1 MPQSQSEP
9 SHSHLI
15 CRASWCYELTEVPR
29 RVAEARL
36 VSDRA
41 IVWNPE
47 DGMYLYDHGYF
58 GQPVG
63 IRKPKSSVFEK
74 PLELSLLEC
83 AYLTRENK
91 VQVLDSADDHVLGL
105 EEILTL
111 GLEQSEKFKDQ
122 FLVYAQLRECGY
134 IVRPGLKFGTDF
146 AVYEKG
152 PGLDH
157 APFLVHVIP
166 QKVGVVPLDIVRAG
180 RLATSVRKRFIIAT
194 VKENGEI
201 AHYSFVW
208 HRP

>member
-1 MPQSQSEP
+1 
-9 SHSHLI
+9 
-15 CRASWCYELTEVPR
+15 LTDEAQRIV
-29 RVAEARL
+29 VARL
-36 VSDRA
+36 VGDRA
-41 IVWNPE
+41 IVWNPT
-47 DGMYLYDHGYF
+47 DGMYLYENGYF

-63 IRKPKSSVFEK
+63 IRKPKSSIFDK
-74 PLELSLLEC
+74 PLELSLLES
-83 AYLTRENK
+83 AYLTHEK
-91 VQVLDSADDHVLGL
+91 ILQVIDSSDGHILSLDEIISLGF
-105 EEILTL
+105 ER
-111 GLEQSEKFKDQ
+111 SEDFKDQ
-122 FLVYAQLRECGY
+122 FLVYAQLRERGY

-166 QKVGVVPLDIVRAG
+166 QKKGVVPLDIVRAG

-194 VKENGEI
+194 VKDNGEI

>member
-1 MPQSQSEP
+1 
-9 SHSHLI
+9 
-15 CRASWCYELTEVPR
+15 
-29 RVAEARL
+29 
-36 VSDRA
+36 
-41 IVWNPE
+41 
-47 DGMYLYDHGYF
+47 
-58 GQPVG
+58 
-63 IRKPKSSVFEK
+63 

-83 AYLTRENK
+83 AYLTKESKIK
-91 VQVLDSADDHVLGL
+91 VIDSNDRTLSLDDILSLGASISDD
-105 EEILTL
+105 
-111 GLEQSEKFKDQ
+111 FKDRY
-122 FLVYAQLRECGY
+122 LVYNQLRENGY
-134 IVRPGLKFGTDF
+134 VVRPGLKFGTDF

-166 QKVGVVPLDIVRAG
+166 QKDGVVPLDIVRAG

>member
-1 MPQSQSEP
+1 
-9 SHSHLI
+9 
-15 CRASWCYELTEVPR
+15 LTDEAQRIV
-29 RVAEARL
+29 VARL
-36 VSDRA
+36 VGDRA
-41 IVWNPE
+41 IVWNPT
-47 DGMYLYDHGYF
+47 DGMYLYEKGYF

-63 IRKPKSSVFEK
+63 IRKPKSSIFDK
-74 PLELSLLEC
+74 PLELSLLES
-83 AYLTRENK
+83 AYLTHEK
-91 VQVLDSADDHVLGL
+91 ILQVIDSNDGHILSLDEIISLGL
-105 EEILTL
+105 ER
-111 GLEQSEKFKDQ
+111 SEDFNDQ
-122 FLVYAQLRECGY
+122 FLVYAQLRERGY

-166 QKVGVVPLDIVRAG
+166 QKKGVVPLDIVRAG

-194 VKENGEI
+194 VKDNGEI

>member
-1 MPQSQSEP
+1 V
-9 SHSHLI
+9 I
-15 CRASWCYELTEVPR
+15 RCDELTDETSSI
-29 RVAEARL
+29 AIARL
-36 VSDRA
+36 VGDRA

-47 DGMYLYDHGYF
+47 HGMPLYDKGYF

-63 IRKPKSSVFEK
+63 IRKPKSSVFDK

-83 AYLTRENK
+83 AYLTKIGRA
-91 VQVLDSADDHVLGL
+91 QVLGPKDNKILSLD
-105 EEILTL
+105 EILEL
-111 GLEQSEKFKDQ
+111 GRETSDDFNDK
-122 FLVYAQLRECGY
+122 FLVYSQLRELGY
-134 IVRPGLKFGTDF
+134 VVRPGLKFGTDF

-166 QKVGVVPLDIVRAG
+166 QKAGVVPLDIVRAG

-194 VKENGEI
+194 VKGNGEI

>member
-1 MPQSQSEP
+1 MTEESQ
-9 SHSHLI
+9 
-15 CRASWCYELTEVPR
+15 
-29 RVAEARL
+29 RVAVARL
-36 VSDRA
+36 VGDRA
-41 IVWNPE
+41 IVWNPV
-47 DGMYLYDHGYF
+47 DGMYLYNLGYF

-63 IRKPKSSVFEK
+63 IRKPKSSVFDK
-74 PLELSLLEC
+74 PLELSLLES
-83 AYLTRENK
+83 AYLTREK
-91 VQVLDSADDHVLGL
+91 KLQVLDTRDNHILNLD
-105 EEILTL
+105 EILNL
-111 GLEQSEKFKDQ
+111 GVDRSEDFKDQ
-122 FLVYAQLRECGY
+122 FVVYAQLRERGY

-166 QKVGVVPLDIVRAG
+166 QKKGVVPLDIVRAG

-194 VKENGEI
+194 VKANGDI

>member
-1 MPQSQSEP
+1 M
-9 SHSHLI
+9 
-15 CRASWCYELTEVPR
+15 AT
-29 RVAEARL
+29 L
-36 VSDRA
+36 VGDRA
-41 IVWNPE
+41 IVWNSD
-47 DGMYLYDHGYF
+47 DGMRLYEDGYF

-63 IRKPKSSVFEK
+63 IRKPKSAVFDK

-83 AYLTRENK
+83 TYLTKESRIK
-91 VQVLDSADDHVLGL
+91 VIDSMDRALSLDQLLSLGMSF
-105 EEILTL
+105 
-111 GLEQSEKFKDQ
+111 SEDFKDR
-122 FLVYAQLRECGY
+122 FLVYTQLREKGY

-166 QKVGVVPLDIVRAG
+166 QKDGVVPLDIVRAG

>member
-1 MPQSQSEP
+1 MP
-9 SHSHLI
+9 
-15 CRASWCYELTEVPR
+15 
-29 RVAEARL
+29 
-36 VSDRA
+36 
-41 IVWNPE
+41 
-47 DGMYLYDHGYF
+47 LYDNGYF

-63 IRKPKSSVFEK
+63 IRKPKSSVFDK

-83 AYLTRENK
+83 AFLTKTGRA
-91 VQVLDSADDHVLGL
+91 QVLSPKDDHTLTL
-105 EEILTL
+105 DEILQL
-111 GLEQSEKFKDQ
+111 GRKTSEEFSDR
-122 FLVYAQLRECGY
+122 FRVYSQLRELGY
-134 IVRPGLKFGTDF
+134 VVRPGLKFGTDF

-166 QKVGVVPLDIVRAG
+166 QKDGVVPLDIVRAG

-194 VKENGEI
+194 VKDNGEI

>member
-1 MPQSQSEP
+1 V
-9 SHSHLI
+9 I
-15 CRASWCYELTEVPR
+15 RCNELTDETSTIAV
-29 RVAEARL
+29 ARL
-36 VSDRA
+36 VGDRA

-47 DGMYLYDHGYF
+47 HGMPLYDKGYF

-63 IRKPKSSVFEK
+63 IRKPKSSVFDK

-83 AYLTRENK
+83 AYLTKESRL
-91 VQVLDSADDHVLGL
+91 QLLDSKNDHILSL
-105 EEILTL
+105 DEILDL
-111 GLEQSEKFKDQ
+111 GQKISDEFNDRY
-122 FLVYAQLRECGY
+122 LVYSQLRELGY
-134 IVRPGLKFGTDF
+134 IIRPGLKFGTDF

-166 QKVGVVPLDIVRAG
+166 QKNGVVPLDIVRAG

-194 VKENGEI
+194 VKDNGEI
-201 AHYSFVW
+201 AHYSFAW

>member
-1 MPQSQSEP
+1 
-9 SHSHLI
+9 
-15 CRASWCYELTEVPR
+15 LTDETSTIAV
-29 RVAEARL
+29 ARL
-36 VSDRA
+36 VGDRA

-47 DGMYLYDHGYF
+47 HGMPLYDKGYF

-63 IRKPKSSVFEK
+63 IRKPKSSVFDK

-83 AYLTRENK
+83 AYLTKESRL
-91 VQVLDSADDHVLGL
+91 QVLDSKDDHILSL
-105 EEILTL
+105 EEILAL
-111 GLEQSEKFKDQ
+111 GQKISDDFNDR
-122 FLVYAQLRECGY
+122 FLVYSQLRELGY
-134 IVRPGLKFGTDF
+134 VIRPGLKFGTDF

-166 QKVGVVPLDIVRAG
+166 QKDGVVPLDIVRAG

-194 VKENGEI
+194 VKSNGEI
-201 AHYSFVW
+201 AHYSFAW

>member
-1 MPQSQSEP
+1 VTGC
-9 SHSHLI
+9 H
-15 CRASWCYELTEVPR
+15 ELTEDSSII
-29 RVAEARL
+29 AIARL
-36 VSDRA
+36 VGDRA

-47 DGMYLYDHGYF
+47 HGMSLYKNGYF

-63 IRKPKSSVFEK
+63 IRKPKSAVFDK

-83 AYLTRENK
+83 AYLTKKNK
-91 VQVLDSADDHVLGL
+91 AKILDSKDEHVLSL
-105 EEILTL
+105 DEILQL
-111 GLEQSEKFKDQ
+111 GLKTTDDFKDR
-122 FLVYAQLRECGY
+122 FLVYSQLRDMGY
-134 IVRPGLKFGTDF
+134 VVRPGLKFGTDF

-166 QKVGVVPLDIVRAG
+166 QKDGVVPLDIVRAG

-194 VKENGEI
+194 VKDNGEI
-201 AHYSFVW
+201 AHYSFAW

>member
-1 MPQSQSEP
+1 M
-9 SHSHLI
+9 
-15 CRASWCYELTEVPR
+15 TGEVQGT
-29 RVAEARL
+29 AIARL
-36 VSDRA
+36 VGGRA
-41 IVWNPE
+41 IVWDPK
-47 DGMYLYDHGYF
+47 DGMQLYDNGYF

-63 IRKPKSSVFEK
+63 IRKPKSPVFDK

-83 AYLTRENK
+83 AYLTREK
-91 VQVLDSADDHVLGL
+91 KLQVLDSKDDRILSLRKIMNLG
-105 EEILTL
+105 
-111 GLEQSEKFKDQ
+111 SKRSKDFKDQ
-122 FLVYAQLRECGY
+122 FLVYAQLRELGY
-134 IVRPGLKFGTDF
+134 VVRPGLKFGTDF

-166 QKVGVVPLDIVRAG
+166 QKNGVVPLDIVRAG

-194 VKENGEI
+194 VKASGEI

>member
-1 MPQSQSEP
+1 MQD
-9 SHSHLI
+9 
-15 CRASWCYELTEVPR
+15 LTADESKVP
-29 RVAEARL
+29 VAVL
-36 VSDRA
+36 VGDRA
-41 IVWNPE
+41 IVWESE
-47 DGMYLYDHGYF
+47 DGMALYDEGYY

-63 IRKPKSSVFEK
+63 IRKPKSSIFDK

-83 AYLTRENK
+83 AYLTKKNK
-91 VQVLDSADDHVLGL
+91 LQVLDSNHNPVTLDELLELGMQCADD
-105 EEILTL
+105 
-111 GLEQSEKFKDQ
+111 FKDRY
-122 FLVYAQLRECGY
+122 LVYTQLREKGY
-134 IVRPGLKFGTDF
+134 VVRPGLKFGTDF

-152 PGLDH
+152 PGIDH

-166 QKVGVVPLDIVRAG
+166 QKNGVVPLDIVRAG

>member
-1 MPQSQSEP
+1 MIRCHDLTGDTSIMP
-9 SHSHLI
+9 I
-15 CRASWCYELTEVPR
+15 
-29 RVAEARL
+29 ARL
-36 VSDRA
+36 VGDRA

-47 DGMYLYDHGYF
+47 HGMVLYENGYF

-63 IRKPKSSVFEK
+63 IRKPKSPVFDK

-83 AYLTRENK
+83 AYLTKDNK
-91 VQVLDSADDHVLGL
+91 ARILDSKDEHVLSL
-105 EEILTL
+105 DEILQL
-111 GLEQSEKFKDQ
+111 GKGTSDDFKDR
-122 FLVYAQLRECGY
+122 FLVYSQLRELGY
-134 IVRPGLKFGTDF
+134 VVRPGLKFGTDF

-166 QKVGVVPLDIVRAG
+166 QKDGVVPLDIVRAG

-194 VKENGEI
+194 VKDNGEI